1 MKTDFP
7 HLESVHGWL
16 IDEALLFTSFYR
28 TKFLKA
34 TEFDSLEIGVHHGKF
49 FIGLE
54 NITPP
59 GSKAIAIDIFDS
71 QDKNIDSSGAG
82 NLKIFNEHVEEFCQ
96 EPARVLI
103 KSLDSLDINA
113 AELGLN
119 QFGLLS
125 IDGGHTANHTLHD
138 LEVCNKLVSEAGL
151 VILDD
156 ILNQDWVG
164 VVSGAVQY
172 FSSSTGSRLVPFA
185 IGYNKLFCCHF
196 TKKGQLMKDL
206 HGFQD
211 ELGRYNIRIS
221 KLTEFAGHQVLSL
234 KRCV

>member
-16 IDEALLFTSFYR
+16 HYKALLFTSFYR
-28 TKFLKA
+28 TTFLQATKFN
-34 TEFDSLEIGVHHGKF
+34 SLEIGVHHGKF

-59 GSKAIAIDIFDS
+59 DGKAIAIDVFES
-71 QDKNIDSSGAG
+71 QDKNIDRSGFG
-82 NLKIFNEHVEEFCQ
+82 NLEIFNEHVTKFCQ
-96 EPARVLI
+96 HPTRVI
-103 KSLDSLDINA
+103 TKSMDSLDINVS
-113 AELGLN
+113 EIGLN

-125 IDGGHTANHTLHD
+125 IDGGHTANHTLND
-138 LEVCNKLVSEAGL
+138 LETCNKLVTETGL

-164 VVSGAVQY
+164 VVTGAVQY
-172 FSSSTGSRLVPFA
+172 FSSSIAKRVVPFA

-196 TKKGQLMKDL
+196 TRKTQILENLAKR
-206 HGFQD
+206 QD
-211 ELGRYNIRIS
+211 ELKSYDLNIV
-221 KLTEFAGHQVLSL
+221 KWTEFAGHQVLSL
-234 KRCV
+234 K